1 MGIRLARI
9 NENSQALWGVVVEN
23 QVKILNTQLD
33 TLHEMLK
40 FGKDNI
46 AAESEQGNLR
56 TVDLNAVEFLSPVT
70 WPSNIVCQGAN
81 YSTHRE
87 ESGLTANKPPY
98 NLIFNKAVSSLTG
111 ANSDV
116 VKPENVEFLDY
127 EIEVGLIFG
136 TSITEKITVNK
147 EDLSKYIA
155 GLVIVNDVS
164 ARDVQLL
171 EGQWYKGKSY
181 RTFGPTGPYIY
192 LLENNE
198 YDLIEDLEIELWVND
213 ELRQSA
219 NTNQLLFK
227 PAETLTELSGIMD
240 FHAGDLL
247 ITGTTGGVAMAFD
260 KDTLSTISDFTKPYA
275 VKQELFKET
284 QGKISRYLK
293 TGDCVKC
300 SIKSKDGKID
310 LGVLAN
316 KIV

>member
-9 NENSQALWGVVVEN
+9 SENGQALWGVVIEN
-23 QVKILNTQLD
+23 QVKILNTQLN

-46 AAESEQGNLR
+46 AAESEKADLR
-56 TVDLNAVEFLSPVT
+56 TVDLNTVEFLSPVT
-70 WPSNIVCQGAN
+70 WPSNVVCQGAN

-111 ANSDV
+111 ANSDI

-127 EIEVGLIFG
+127 EIEVGLVLG
-136 TSITEKITVNK
+136 TEITESTVVNE

-155 GLVIVNDVS
+155 GIVIVNDVS
-164 ARDVQLL
+164 ARDVQIL

-192 LLENNE
+192 LLDGNE
-198 YDLIEDLEIELWVND
+198 YNLIEDLEIQLWVND

-240 FHAGDLL
+240 FNVGDLI

-260 KDTLSTISDFTKPYA
+260 KETLSKISDYTQPYA
-275 VKQELFKET
+275 TKQELFKET
-284 QGKISRYLK
+284 QGKINRYLK
-293 TGDCVKC
+293 AGDSIKC
-300 SIKSKDGKID
+300 SVKSTDGTID
-310 LGVLAN
+310 LGELVN
-316 KIV
+316 TIV